1 MTGSILIVGAGIA
14 GLSAGCYGQM
24 NGYQTQIFEQ
34 GHNPGGLCTSWKRK
48 VYTIDGCIHWLVGS
62 APNGPLH
69 QIWLELGAIQGRS
82 FFNHDTFMRVEGDGS
97 RAFVVYTDADRLEQ
111 HMKEIAPEDEETIE
125 TFVDAI
131 RTCARYE
138 LPVGAAFESRS
149 FKDGLNMVGRLPLLK
164 MMAKWGRISVRD
176 FATRFRNPFLSEAFA
191 TVFGDINNFP
201 MAGMIMTLAWLH
213 NRAAGY
219 PIGGSLE
226 FARAIERRYLGLGG
240 EIHYD
245 SRVEKILVEND
256 SAVGIRLVNG
266 QEYRGDVV
274 ISAADGHST
283 IFNMLGARYMDDEVR
298 SRYDRLPIFPPLL
311 YVALGVTRTF
321 DDFPA
326 SVVGVSFPLRKPI
339 MIDNKILIRLTA
351 QVYNFDPFLA
361 HHGRTVV
368 RVMLMSNYERWS
380 LLAQSP
386 DEYNTEKERV
396 AEQVIA
402 ALEQRF
408 PGISD
413 QIEMSDVATPMTF
426 EHYTGNWNGSF
437 EGWLLTVDTF
447 GKNVSKTLPGLDN
460 FYMIGQWVNPGGG
473 VPPAAMDGRS
483 IIQLLRHKDKAKFLS
498 SQP

>member
-24 NGYQTQIFEQ
+24 NGYRTQILEQ
-34 GHNPGGLCTSWKRK
+34 GLNSGGLCTAWKRK
-48 VYTIDGCIHWLVGS
+48 GYTIDGCIHWLVGS
-62 APNGPLH
+62 APNSPLH

-82 FFNHDTFMRVEGDGS
+82 FFDHDEFMRVEGDGS

-111 HMKEIAPEDEETIE
+111 HMKEIAPEDKETIE
-125 TFVDAI
+125 SFVNAI

-138 LPVGAAFESRS
+138 LPAGAEFGVHS
-149 FKDGLNMVGRLPLLK
+149 FNNGLNMVSRLPFLK
-164 MMAKWGRISVRD
+164 VMAKWSKISVRD

-213 NRAAGY
+213 NRSAGY
-219 PIGGSLE
+219 PIRGSLE
-226 FARAIERRYLGLGG
+226 FARAIEQRYLGLGG

-256 SAVGIRLVNG
+256 SAVGIRLANG
-266 QEYRGDVV
+266 KEFRGDVV

-283 IFNMLGARYMDDEVR
+283 IFDMLGTRYIDEEIR
-298 SRYDRLPIFPPLL
+298 NRYDKLPLFPPLL
-311 YVALGVTRTF
+311 YVALGITRTF
-321 DDFPA
+321 EDFPA
-326 SVVGVSFPLRKPI
+326 SVVGISFPLRKPI
-339 MIDNKILIRLTA
+339 LIDSKILIRLTA

-361 HHGRTVV
+361 PHGKTVV
-368 RVMLMSNYERWS
+368 RVMLMSNYERWR

-386 DEYNTEKERV
+386 DEYRAEKERV
-396 AEQVIA
+396 AEQVIT

-413 QIEMSDVATPMTF
+413 QIEMSDVATPVTF

-437 EGWLLTVDTF
+437 EGWLLTIDTF
-447 GKNVSKTLPGLDN
+447 GRSMSKTLPGLGN

-473 VPPAAMDGRS
+473 LPPAAADGRS
-483 IIQLLRHKDKAKFLS
+483 VIQLLCHKDKAKFLS